1 MKRKNYN
8 LMIGGAITL
17 FFLAVAL
24 IGQFWTPYGT
34 TTMDSMAVN
43 LAPCAAHPLG
53 TDNFG
58 RDILSRVMAGSGST
72 FFVAVC
78 TVLIGCV
85 FGTIVGKAL
94 ESIAVRL
101 FTSSS
106 GSTFFVAV
114 CTVLIGCV
122 FGTIVGALTG
132 YFGGFFDNLIMRFND
147 ILLSFP
153 SILLA
158 LIFISLT
165 KPGSYNIILALGILF
180 IPSFARIV
188 RSEVIR
194 CRELD
199 FVKSARILGAGH
211 IRIIFAHIL
220 PNAAVSL
227 LTAAAIGFNNAV
239 LAEASMSY
247 LGLGIQPPEPS
258 LGRMLY
264 EAQSYLFNAPWYAI
278 GPGVTII
285 LIILGFS
292 MVSEGLRSMQ
302 Q

>member
-1 MKRKNYN
+1 
-8 LMIGGAITL
+8 
-17 FFLAVAL
+17 
-24 IGQFWTPYGT
+24 
-34 TTMDSMAVN
+34 
-43 LAPCAAHPLG
+43 
-53 TDNFG
+53 
-58 RDILSRVMAGSGST
+58 
-72 FFVAVC
+72 
-78 TVLIGCV
+78 
-85 FGTIVGKAL
+85 
-94 ESIAVRL
+94 
-101 FTSSS
+101 
-106 GSTFFVAV
+106 
-114 CTVLIGCV
+114 
-122 FGTIVGALTG
+122 
-132 YFGGFFDNLIMRFND
+132 MRFND

-165 KPGSYNIILALGILF
+165 KPGSTT
-180 IPSFARIV
+180 SFWRWESFLSRVLRIV

>member
-58 RDILSRVMAGSGST
+58 RDILSRVIYGGRDILSRVMAG
-72 FFVAVC
+72 
-78 TVLIGCV
+78 
-85 FGTIVGKAL
+85 
-94 ESIAVRL
+94 
-101 FTSSS
+101 S